1 MFQDIPKTN
10 YKKFLEEKLKF
21 PNKINRFN
29 NRATRVSLEMG
40 DDKCFVGIFLLLML

>member
-29 NRATRVSLEMG
+29 NRARVSLEMG
-40 DDKCFVGIFLLLML
+40 DDKCFVGNFLEH